1 MQQQLKR
8 GLLYLML
15 FAGLATYFRYQDVH
29 WTFANRLPA
38 GRWPGLAEAQRWLGS
53 EAEQARPEAEVTNVW
68 QLMEEAPAEADAPA
82 EPPANVSAQLGFRS
96 AATAGKSERTYR
108 KRMAYVREYADLA
121 LQEQEKYGI
130 PASITLAQGILES
143 VCGESRLARENN
155 NHFGIKC
162 FSRRCKRGHCTNFE
176 DDHHKD
182 FFRKY
187 DSPRESYRA
196 HSHLLRGKRY
206 RHLFRLDPS
215 DYRGWAYGLKKA
227 GYATD
232 QKYPEKLIRLIE
244 ELDLHRYDR

>member
-1 MQQQLKR
+1 
-8 GLLYLML
+8 ML
-15 FAGLATYFRYQDVH
+15 FAGLATYIRYKDVH

-38 GRWPGLAEAQRWLGS
+38 GNWLELVEQQQWLDDERIGAAAQAPV
-53 EAEQARPEAEVTNVW
+53 EEEVTNVW
-68 QLMEEAPAEADAPA
+68 QLMGEEPGADASTA
-82 EPPANVSAQLGFRS
+82 EPATNVSAQLGFHS
-96 AATAGKSERTYR
+96 SATAGKNERTYR
-108 KRMAYVREYADLA
+108 KRMAYVQKYADLA
-121 LQEQEKYGI
+121 LQEQDKYGI

-162 FSRRCKRGHCTNFE
+162 FSRRCARGHCSNFE

-187 DSPRESYRA
+187 DNPRESYRA

-215 DYRGWAYGLKKA
+215 DYRSWAYGLKKA

-232 QKYPEKLIRLIE
+232 KKYPEKLIRLIE